1 MSIYYMYD
9 AVTKQFIGEVQAP
22 NQPINSTELPPV
34 RNFNG
39 KTYNLQDPVWD
50 GTKWTGSNK
59 DLDLLDLIDV
69 LSIQMGQHEVRLA
82 ALEGGDTEDV

>member
-1 MSIYYMYD
+1 MYD

-22 NQPINSTELPPV
+22 NQPMNSTELPPV

-69 LSIQMGQHEVRLA
+69 LSIQMGQHEARLA

>member
-1 MSIYYMYD
+1 MYD
-9 AVTKQFIGEVQAP
+9 AVTKEFIGEVLAP
-22 NQPINSTELPPV
+22 NQPMNSTELPPV

-69 LSIQMGQHEVRLA
+69 LSIQMGQHEARLV

>member
-1 MSIYYMYD
+1 MAIYYMYD

-22 NQPINSTELPPV
+22 NQPVNSTELPPV

-39 KTYNLQDPVWD
+39 KTYNLQNPIWD

-69 LSIQMGQHEVRLA
+69 LSIQLGQHEVRLA

>member
-22 NQPINSTELPPV
+22 NQPMNSTELPPV

-69 LSIQMGQHEVRLA
+69 LSIQMGQHEARLA

>member
-1 MSIYYMYD
+1 MYD
-9 AVTKQFIGEVQAP
+9 AVTKEFIGEVQAP
-22 NQPINSTELPPV
+22 NQPMNSTELPPV

-69 LSIQMGQHEVRLA
+69 LSIQMGQHEARLA

>member
-9 AVTKQFIGEVQAP
+9 AVTKEFIGEVQAP
-22 NQPINSTELPPV
+22 NQPMNSTELPPV

-69 LSIQMGQHEVRLA
+69 LSIQMGQHEARLV

>member
-9 AVTKQFIGEVQAP
+9 AVTKEFIGEVQAP
-22 NQPINSTELPPV
+22 NQPMNSTELPPV

-69 LSIQMGQHEVRLA
+69 LSIQMGQHEARLA

>member
-1 MSIYYMYD
+1 MYD

-22 NQPINSTELPPV
+22 NQPVNSTELPPV

-39 KTYNLQDPVWD
+39 KTYNLQNPIWD

-69 LSIQMGQHEVRLA
+69 LSIQLGQHEVRLA